1 MIEFEKFTLSNGL
14 QVVVHE
20 DPTSQLAVVNVLY
33 RVGSRD
39 ESPTQTGL
47 AHLFEHLMFSGSCN
61 IPAYDEP
68 LQQVGG
74 NNNAYTTPD
83 VTNYYC
89 TLPAMNIETAFW
101 LESDRM
107 LGIAFEERALEVQRK
122 VVMEEFKEC
131 YLNQPY
137 GDVWHHLTDMA
148 YSVHPYNWP
157 TIGKSLR
164 HIEEV
169 TLDTVQDFSHRFY
182 RPNNAILVVAGNV
195 PRKEVESLCAKW
207 FEPIPS
213 GTAYSSVLPKE
224 PKQLV
229 PKRKVVEA
237 NVPLSMLYKAY
248 HMPGKGMPGYHA
260 TEMLCNLLGQGK
272 SALLQSQL
280 IEKKRIYTR
289 IDAYTTETF
298 DPGLCIINGRLADG
312 MTLEKAE
319 QALVQT
325 LEKASKTTAVELER
339 VKNQM
344 ESQLIFERVDL
355 VTRAQELATAA
366 ALGTMDL
373 LHQEIDAIRNVSL
386 EEVQT
391 IASLILREEN
401 SVTLYYQAVP
411 SHTSAQ

>member
-1 MIEFEKFTLSNGL
+1 MVDFEKFTLSNGL

-20 DPTSQLAVVNVLY
+20 DPASHIAVMNVLY

-39 ESPTQTGL
+39 ECPTQTGL

-89 TLPAMNIETAFW
+89 TLPAMNLETAFW

-107 LGIAFEERALEVQRK
+107 LGIAFEERALEIQRK
-122 VVMEEFKEC
+122 VVIEEFKEC

-137 GDVWHHLTDMA
+137 GDVWHHITDLA
-148 YSVHPYNWP
+148 YSIHPYNWP
-157 TIGKSLR
+157 TIGKSVR

-169 TLDTVQDFSHRFY
+169 TLGAVHDFFRRFY
-182 RPNNAILVVAGNV
+182 RPSNAILVVAGNV
-195 PRKEVESLCAKW
+195 QRKEVERLCTKW
-207 FEPIPS
+207 FEPIPP
-213 GTAYSSVLPKE
+213 GTPYHSAFPKE

-229 PKRKVVEA
+229 PKRKIVEG

-248 HMPGKGMPGYHA
+248 HTPGKGMAGYHA
-260 TEMLCNLLGQGK
+260 TEVLCNLLRQGK
-272 SALLQSQL
+272 SALLQTQL
-280 IEKKRIYTR
+280 IEKKRVCTR

-298 DPGLCIINGRLADG
+298 DPGLCIINGRLSDG
-312 MTLEKAE
+312 VTLETAE
-319 QALVQT
+319 KELVKT
-325 LEKASKTTAVELER
+325 LENASKTTAVELEK

-355 VTRAQELATAA
+355 VNRAQELATAT
-366 ALGTMDL
+366 ALGDTDL
-373 LHQEIDAIRNVSL
+373 VHQEIDSIRNVSL

-391 IASLILREEN
+391 IASLILREDN

>member
-1 MIEFEKFTLSNGL
+1 
-14 QVVVHE
+14 
-20 DPTSQLAVVNVLY
+20 
-33 RVGSRD
+33 
-39 ESPTQTGL
+39 
-47 AHLFEHLMFSGSCN
+47 
-61 IPAYDEP
+61 
-68 LQQVGG
+68 
-74 NNNAYTTPD
+74 
-83 VTNYYC
+83 
-89 TLPAMNIETAFW
+89 
-101 LESDRM
+101 
-107 LGIAFEERALEVQRK
+107 
-122 VVMEEFKEC
+122 
-131 YLNQPY
+131 
-137 GDVWHHLTDMA
+137 
-148 YSVHPYNWP
+148 
-157 TIGKSLR
+157 
-164 HIEEV
+164 
-169 TLDTVQDFSHRFY
+169 
-182 RPNNAILVVAGNV
+182 
-195 PRKEVESLCAKW
+195 
-207 FEPIPS
+207 
-213 GTAYSSVLPKE
+213 
-224 PKQLV
+224 
-229 PKRKVVEA
+229 
-237 NVPLSMLYKAY
+237 
-248 HMPGKGMPGYHA
+248 
-260 TEMLCNLLGQGK
+260 LGQGK

-280 IEKKRIYTR
+280 IEKKRICTR

-355 VTRAQELATAA
+355 VNRAQELATAA